1 MRHLLALLIK
11 FVITATVLYS
21 ILTIFEAASLGE
33 IFWMSILITGAAYLI
48 GDLFILP
55 RYGNTIAS
63 IADFGLSALAV
74 WILSMMFVD
83 QGFPVLTA
91 ALFIGFFIA
100 ISEALF
106 HIYMQEKVLLSEDDR
121 EKERGEVHRG
131 QLQTEFSEETN
142 DEEMKKKR

>member
-1 MRHLLALLIK
+1 MRHIWALLIK
-11 FVITATVLYS
+11 FLITATVLFS

-33 IFWMSILITGAAYLI
+33 ILWMSLLITGAAYLI

-63 IADFGLSALAV
+63 IADFGLCAVAV
-74 WILSMMFVD
+74 WLLSMIFVD
-83 QGFPVLTA
+83 QGFPVFTA

-106 HIYMQEKVLLSEDDR
+106 HIYMQEKVLIDDDEQEKGQGIRR
-121 EKERGEVHRG
+121 E
-131 QLQTEFSEETN
+131 QLQTEFAEEHRH
-142 DEEMKKKR
+142 DEKEKK